1 MCRLGGVAINQ
12 DWYEV
17 YSSPS
22 VFDNRRTLWYIRN
35 GQPIM
40 HVVVGTFSQEQIDKE
55 WLRLVEDDIKN
66 GDR

>member
-1 MCRLGGVAINQ
+1 MSRLGSIAINQ

-22 VFDNRRTLWYIRN
+22 IFDNRRTLWYICN
-35 GQPIM
+35 GQPVM

-55 WLRLVEDDIKN
+55 WLRLVEEDIKEK
-66 GDR
+66 G